1 MSLGFVLY
9 PEGTKV
15 DSFRVLENIRLSEK
29 TYKLRT
35 ERPTTPIR
43 AGQCFSVGTRDLAIN
58 REYSMYSAAEDPFV
72 DFLIREV
79 DDGVVSPRLA
89 RCQPGEMV
97 EIGGPYGEFC
107 LNPDAVNDRKFVF
120 LASGTGIAPFHSFVL
135 TYPGLQY
142 QIFHGVRLENEQ
154 YESSDYR
161 EGAYISCIS
170 RPNTGSGTRV
180 PDRLRLSDLDPDA
193 LYYLC
198 GNRAMIIDTVSV
210 LREKGVPGGSIYME
224 TFF

>member
-1 MSLGFVLY
+1 M
-9 PEGTKV
+9 
-15 DSFRVLENIRLSEK
+15 DSFKVIENVRLSEK
-29 TYKLRT
+29 TYRLRT
-35 ERPTTPIR
+35 DRPTTPIK

-58 REYSMYSAAEDPFV
+58 REYSMYSAADDPFV

-79 DDGVVSPRLA
+79 EDGVVSPRLG
-89 RCQPGEMV
+89 RCKTGDFV

-107 LNPDAVNDRKFVF
+107 LKPEDVAKRDFVF
-120 LASGTGIAPFHSFVL
+120 LASGTGIAPFHSFVRS
-135 TYPGLQY
+135 YPNLRY
-142 QIFHGVRLENEQ
+142 KVFHGIRFDDEQ

-161 EGAYISCIS
+161 PGSYVACVS
-170 RPNTGSGTRV
+170 RPSSGLAERV
-180 PDRLRLSDLDPDA
+180 PDRLRNEELDPNS

-198 GNRAMIIDTVSV
+198 GNRSMIIDTVAV

>member
-1 MSLGFVLY
+1 MPLELDGLSRGNR
-9 PEGTKV
+9 V
-15 DSFRVLENIRLSEK
+15 DSFKVIENVRLSEK
-29 TYKLRT
+29 TYRLRT
-35 ERPTTPIR
+35 DRPATPIK

-58 REYSMYSAAEDPFV
+58 REYSMYSGADDPFV

-79 DDGVVSPRLA
+79 EDGVVSPRLGK
-89 RCQPGEMV
+89 CKTGDLV

-107 LNPDAVNDRKFVF
+107 LKPEDVSGKDFVF
-120 LASGTGIAPFHSFVL
+120 LASGTGIAPFHSFVRS
-135 TYPGLQY
+135 YPNLKY
-142 QIFHGVRLENEQ
+142 RVFHGIRFDDEQ

-161 EGAYISCIS
+161 PDSYTACVS
-170 RPNTGSGTRV
+170 RPQSGVGKRV
-180 PDRLRLSDLDPDA
+180 PDRLRNEELDPNA

-198 GNRAMIIDTVSV
+198 GNRSMIIDTVAV

>member
-1 MSLGFVLY
+1 M
-9 PEGTKV
+9 
-15 DSFRVLENIRLSEK
+15 DSFKVLENIRLSEK
-29 TYKLRT
+29 TYRLRT
-35 ERPTTPIR
+35 ERPSTPIK

-58 REYSMYSAAEDPFV
+58 REYSMYSAAEDAYV

-79 DDGVVSPRLA
+79 EDGVVSPRLA
-89 RCQPGEMV
+89 RFQPGEMV

-107 LNPDAVNDRKFVF
+107 LNPGAVDTKEFVF

-135 TYPGLQY
+135 TYPNLNY
-142 QIFHGVRLENEQ
+142 QIFHGVRFNDEQ
-154 YESSDYR
+154 YESSDYAK
-161 EGAYISCIS
+161 GKYIPCVS
-170 RPNTGSGTRV
+170 RPESGSGVRV
-180 PDRLRLSDLDPDA
+180 PERLQTANLNLDA

>member
-1 MSLGFVLY
+1 M
-9 PEGTKV
+9 
-15 DSFRVLENIRLSEK
+15 DSFKVLENIRLSDK
-29 TYKLRT
+29 TFRLRT
-35 ERPTTPIR
+35 DRPSTPIK

-58 REYSMYSAAEDPFV
+58 REYSMYSAADDPYV

-79 DDGVVSPRLA
+79 EDGVVSPRLA

-107 LNPDAVNDRKFVF
+107 LHSDAVNGREFVF

-135 TYPGLQY
+135 TYPSLRY
-142 QIFHGVRLENEQ
+142 QIFHGVRFSNEQ
-154 YESSDYR
+154 YESSDYA
-161 EGAYISCIS
+161 EGKYIPCVS
-170 RPNTGSGTRV
+170 RPESGTGVRV
-180 PDRLRLSDLDPDA
+180 PDRLRMADLNPDA